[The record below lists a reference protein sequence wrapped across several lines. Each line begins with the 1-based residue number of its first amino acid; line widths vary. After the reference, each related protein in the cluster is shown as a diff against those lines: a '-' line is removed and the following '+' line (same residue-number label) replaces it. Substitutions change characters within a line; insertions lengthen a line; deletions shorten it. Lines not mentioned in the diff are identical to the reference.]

1 MNFPQ
6 YSFTSNSI
14 QTNGTQTQTTSG
26 TKFTSSSNNGGAQV
40 VGVLSSDDGVTYLRP
55 VETNGFALNVQN
67 QQHQVQNVNHQ
78 QAQIITLPITIPGAK
93 PGDMTQQTLQIQVVN
108 PHGAGGGSQSIP
120 FSLQQFG
127 QVLLYNQQNEGLQ
140 LQVVQSDETSNHNNN
155 NNNEEEEEEDSSS
168 GLHTTEDILDKE
180 GLLGEQGGQSYP
192 VVVIPN
198 ELMLRPAPDEIKEE
212 KNRRGEVNSSVAEY
226 LSRMQGGQL
235 PLSLHHFLKFSAD
248 TIKREQDVESSPLS
262 SQDMGG
268 LLEMST
274 DAHELLMEN
283 GDTGPPGKRKKKY
296 KKKPPKP
303 KKPRPGQVH
312 IATAL
317 DGTTLFC
324 CPECNMAYP
333 DKDMLEQHLIG
344 HKIERR
350 FICDICGAGLKRKEH
365 LERHK
370 LGHNP
375 ERPFVCSIC
384 CKGFKR
390 KEHLNLHFVIH
401 SGEKTEICQECGKGF
416 YRKDH
421 LRKHTRSHI
430 AKRLR
435 EELQLQQAANKLA
448 GGTGSQQPASQQQN
462 QPQQLIDGNS
472 LILSG
477 PQSLEVTVSQ
487 VGSNAPPTT
496 IVVPVHTPHSHPS
509 LSHPMDDDHP
519 LHEEHGPLSHPA
531 GMDED
536 DSNEQKPLI
545 IPGTNTLILPTS
557 IIQTHTSSQQD
568 NHADVMNNAISNM
581 QELLHLNSKLE
592 QQLTQVTSISKLE
605 QQLTQQANLT
615 QQKMMDAQRARQ
627 EQKRL
632 EEEQKRLEHRKE
644 RLEQQ
649 QRIEANLE
657 EHLSSSHLH
666 EPAPPPAASSSSS
679 LVHPASLSQHHS
691 AANEPPA
698 PSDQT
703 HGRDPLELTEEELG
717 ELTQQRE
724 ITQEDLAHA
733 QRELTH
739 AQSRLNSRHAHAPQ
753 QQEIS

>member
-1 MNFPQ
+1 M
-6 YSFTSNSI
+6 
-14 QTNGTQTQTTSG
+14 
-26 TKFTSSSNNGGAQV
+26 
-40 VGVLSSDDGVTYLRP
+40 
-55 VETNGFALNVQN
+55 
-67 QQHQVQNVNHQ
+67 
-78 QAQIITLPITIPGAK
+78 
-93 PGDMTQQTLQIQVVN
+93 GD
-108 PHGAGGGSQSIP
+108 
-120 FSLQQFG
+120 
-127 QVLLYNQQNEGLQ
+127 
-140 LQVVQSDETSNHNNN
+140 
-155 NNNEEEEEEDSSS
+155 
-168 GLHTTEDILDKE
+168 
-180 GLLGEQGGQSYP
+180 
-192 VVVIPN
+192 
-198 ELMLRPAPDEIKEE
+198 
-212 KNRRGEVNSSVAEY
+212 
-226 LSRMQGGQL
+226 
-235 PLSLHHFLKFSAD
+235 
-248 TIKREQDVESSPLS
+248 
-262 SQDMGG
+262 
-268 LLEMST
+268 LLEIPT
-274 DAHELLMEN
+274 DPHELLMEN

-430 AKRLR
+430 SKRLR

-448 GGTGSQQPASQQQN
+448 GGTSSQQPASQEQN

-472 LILSG
+472 LILG
-477 PQSLEVTVSQ
+477 GPPQSLEVTVSQ

-509 LSHPMDDDHP
+509 LSHPGLDEDHP
-519 LHEEHGPLSHPA
+519 LSHSGLDEDHSMSHP
-531 GMDED
+531 GLDEE

-545 IPGTNTLILPTS
+545 IPGTNTIILPAS
-557 IIQTHTSSQQD
+557 SIQTHSSHD
-568 NHADVMNNAISNM
+568 SNADVMNNAISNM
-581 QELLHLNSKLE
+581 HELLHMNSKLE
-592 QQLTQVTSISKLE
+592 QQLTQGTSMSKLE

-615 QQKMMDAQRARQ
+615 QQKLIDAQRARQ

-657 EHLSSSHLH
+657 EHLSSSHHH
-666 EPAPPPAASSSSS
+666 EPS
-679 LVHPASLSQHHS
+679 ASLGQSTSLGQHHS
-691 AANEPPA
+691 ASSEQPA
-698 PSDQT
+698 SNQS
-703 HGRDPLELTEEELG
+703 HSNRDPLELTEEELG
-717 ELTQQRE
+717 ELTQ
-724 ITQEDLAHA
+724 A
-733 QRELTH
+733 H
-739 AQSRLNSRHAHAPQ
+739 AQSRLNSRHSPQ